1 MYKFLYL
8 SHILNTNVPTYGDE
22 DRIEIK
28 PQTEISNGETVNMFT
43 LHLTNN
49 HIGTYI
55 DLPKHFFNCER
66 GVKFYDPNIWY
77 FQNVKLVDIPRSDS
91 KLIFS
96 EDLPDNIAADVD
108 LLLIRTGYE
117 EYRIEDKY
125 WNDNPGLSSEM
136 ANFLRIKY
144 PKLRAVGFD
153 FISLTSWKH
162 KDEGLKAHLN
172 FLDPSQR
179 EIFIIEDMKLSE
191 LSDHKIVDLTAA
203 PWLIDEIDS
212 APVTVIARVE

>member
-1 MYKFLYL
+1 MKKFIYL
-8 SHILNTNVPTYGDE
+8 SHILDSNVPTYGDE
-22 DRIEIK
+22 DKIVITPK
-28 PQTEISNGETVNMFT
+28 SVISESETVNMFS
-43 LHLTNN
+43 LQLTNN
-49 HIGTYI
+49 HIGTHI
-55 DLPKHFFNCER
+55 DLPKHFFDCEKD
-66 GVKFYDPNIWY
+66 VKFYDPSTWY
-77 FQNVKLVDIPRSDS
+77 FQNVELVDIPRSDS

-96 EDLPDNIAADVD
+96 DDLPDNINSNVD

-117 EYRIEDKY
+117 EFRNENKF
-125 WNDNPGLSSEM
+125 WNDNPGLSPEIPT
-136 ANFLRIKY
+136 FLREKF

-179 EIFIIEDMKLSE
+179 EIFIIEDMKLLD
-191 LSDHKIVDLTAA
+191 LSDRKIIDLTAV

>member
-1 MYKFLYL
+1 MNKFIYL
-8 SHILNTNVPTYGDE
+8 SHFLDSNVPTYADE
-22 DRIEIK
+22 DKIVITPK
-28 PQTEISNGETVNMFT
+28 TEIERGETVNMFS
-43 LHLTNN
+43 LQLTNN
-49 HIGTYI
+49 HIGTHI
-55 DLPKHFFNCER
+55 DLPKHFFDCEK
-66 GVKFYDPNIWY
+66 GVKNYESSTWH
-77 FQNVKLVDIPRSDS
+77 FQNVALVDIPRNDS

-96 EDLPDNIAADVD
+96 DNLPDNIDKDVD

-117 EYRIEDKY
+117 EYRSEEKY

-136 ANFLRIKY
+136 ATFLRNNF
-144 PKLRAVGFD
+144 PNLRAVGFD

-212 APVTVIARVE
+212 APVTVIARVK

>member
-1 MYKFLYL
+1 MYKFIYL
-8 SHILNTNVPTYGDE
+8 SHFLDSNVPTYADE
-22 DRIEIK
+22 DKIVITPK
-28 PQTEISNGETVNMFT
+28 TEISKGETVNIFSIQ
-43 LHLTNN
+43 LTNN
-49 HIGTYI
+49 HIGTHI
-55 DLPKHFFNCER
+55 DLPKHFFDCEK
-66 GVKFYDPNIWY
+66 GVKYYEPSTWH
-77 FQNVKLVDIPRSDS
+77 FQNVALIDIPRNDS

-96 EDLPDNIAADVD
+96 DNLPDNIDKNVN

-117 EYRIEDKY
+117 EFRSEDKY

-136 ANFLRIKY
+136 ANFLRNKF

-162 KDEGLKAHLN
+162 KEEGLKAHLK
-172 FLDPSQR
+172 FLDPNKR
-179 EIFIIEDMKLSE
+179 EIFVIEDMKLSE
-191 LSDHKIVDLTAA
+191 LSNHKIVDLTAA

>member
-1 MYKFLYL
+1 MKKFIYL
-8 SHILNTNVPTYGDE
+8 SHFLDSNVPTYGDE
-22 DRIEIK
+22 DKIVVTPK
-28 PQTEISNGETVNMFT
+28 SVISKGETVNMYS
-43 LHLTNN
+43 LQLTNN
-49 HIGTYI
+49 HIGTHI
-55 DLPKHFFNCER
+55 DLPKHFFDCEK
-66 GVKFYDPNIWY
+66 GVKFYNPSTWH
-77 FQNVKLVDIPRSDS
+77 FQNVELVDIPRSNS

-96 EDLPDNIAADVD
+96 DDLPDSITTDVD

-117 EYRIEDKY
+117 KFRSENKY

-136 ANFLRIKY
+136 AIFLRKKF

-179 EIFIIEDMKLSE
+179 EIFIIEDLKLLE
-191 LSDHKIVDLTAA
+191 LSDRIIIDLTAV